1 MYLSVT
7 VSTCALCLI
16 SKLVLPI
23 SSHRLSN
30 SDHQLFRTPHLF
42 GPPSYQIMKISTP
55 QTLLF
60 GSPCPVHNATWSPIA
75 NTPTPDFMTHHFEL
89 KPDCQLPSLLVHWSY
104 RQVPPLQCVTN
115 TEVYAAKFARKTKS
129 AIKITFKQNC
139 WTYL

>member
-1 MYLSVT
+1 MYLSVA
-7 VSTCALCLI
+7 VSTCTLCLI
-16 SKLVLPI
+16 SKLFHPI

-30 SDHQLFRTPHLF
+30 PDHQLFRTPTYSDLHLIKLSRF
-42 GPPSYQIMKISTP
+42 LPHKHYYLVP
-55 QTLLF
+55 L
-60 GSPCPVHNATWSPIA
+60 CPVHNATWSPIA

-104 RQVPPLQCVTN
+104 RHVLPLQCITN

-139 WTYL
+139 GTH